1 MHACANEGHLM
12 AHRLSLYE
20 QILDTIRSRALAHEH
35 TPVVC
40 MVSGGSDSTA
50 LAYLCKQLCDDGL
63 LGGMAIM
70 HVDHKLRG
78 QDARDDALFVKQ
90 LADALGTTYYL
101 YEIDIAGK
109 AAEAGDNV
117 EAVARQER
125 YQAAHDALE
134 KFCRSCNT
142 PVSDG
147 RIFTAHNQD
156 DRVENF
162 YMRSIVGTG
171 PGGFRSMRYLNG
183 PIARPC
189 LDVSRQ
195 ELRDYLARR
204 ELDAQADPGVTL
216 VRDHEGNLWRTDATN
231 AHTDRFR
238 AFVRHAIVPRA
249 QERNPRHTQTLCR
262 SMNLIADEDDM
273 LQDMAQAALDE
284 LARWTNPARGIVD
297 YTHGCVLVPEF
308 AQLAR
313 PLQRRV
319 ATLALHLILGEDAR
333 VETASVEAVVDGFGE
348 TGPISGYTANIQ
360 GDLALSA
367 NKRGLRIEPMVEY
380 RRRRKGI

>member
-1 MHACANEGHLM
+1 M
-12 AHRLSLYE
+12 AQRLSLYE
-20 QILDTIRSRALAHEH
+20 QVLDTIRTRELAHDH

-50 LAYLCKQLCDDGL
+50 LAYLCRQLCDDGL
-63 LGGMAIM
+63 LAGMAIM

-78 QDARDDALFVKQ
+78 QDAADDAQFVKQ
-90 LADALGTTYYL
+90 LADALGTTCYH
-101 YEIDIAGK
+101 YEIDIPCK
-109 AAEAGDNV
+109 AAESGENV

-134 KFCRSCNT
+134 KLCRSCNA
-142 PVSDG
+142 PVSEG

-183 PIARPC
+183 SIARPC

-204 ELDAQADPGVTL
+204 ELDAQADPSVVL
-216 VRDHEGNLWRTDATN
+216 VRDQDGRLWRTDATN

-238 AFVRHAIVPRA
+238 AFVRHTMVPRA

-273 LQDMAQAALDE
+273 LQDMAQAALDD
-284 LARWTNPARGIVD
+284 LAKWTSIQQGAVD
-297 YTHGCVLVPEF
+297 CSQGCVLAPRF

-319 ATLALHLILGEDAR
+319 AALALQQILGEDAR
-333 VETASVEAVVDGFGE
+333 VETASVEAVVDGYSGE
-348 TGPISGYTANIQ
+348 GPVSGYTANIQ

-367 NKRGLRIEPMVEY
+367 NKRGLRIEPMDEY